1 MLGAFS
7 LARKISILVVDD
19 SPITCKTYKKLLQKD
34 PLLEVIASAE
44 DGREGVE
51 KAKLLQPD
59 VIILDVEMPV
69 MSGIEAIPH
78 LLEVSPESKIII
90 ASGLTFE
97 GAEVSMEALRLGAAD
112 CMAKPDIEWTGD
124 FYKELAEKIKELA
137 QGISPV
143 QAMTAARTPEIFR
156 SSAKAVKAETANYHF
171 LPETTYPV
179 QALAIACST
188 GGPQALFSLLPHL
201 KPSLEKIPVY
211 IIQHIPEAFTQSF
224 CRNLEAAAGVKVYE
238 GANRL
243 PVTPGNIYVAP
254 GDFHM
259 EVERKEGVV
268 RTVIHKG
275 AKQCFCRPAADAFL
289 PSMAEIYGKSAM
301 ALVLTGMGKDSM
313 EGNAALVAKGGCVL
327 AQSPETCVIPS
338 MPKANLEKGQCQKM
352 LPLSAIAD
360 YINQRV
366 VGD

>member
-34 PLLEVIASAE
+34 PLLEVIATAE

-124 FYKELAEKIKELA
+124 FYKELAEKIKGLA
-137 QGISPV
+137 
-143 QAMTAARTPEIFR
+143 
-156 SSAKAVKAETANYHF
+156 
-171 LPETTYPV
+171 
-179 QALAIACST
+179 
-188 GGPQALFSLLPHL
+188 
-201 KPSLEKIPVY
+201 
-211 IIQHIPEAFTQSF
+211 
-224 CRNLEAAAGVKVYE
+224 
-238 GANRL
+238 
-243 PVTPGNIYVAP
+243 
-254 GDFHM
+254 
-259 EVERKEGVV
+259 
-268 RTVIHKG
+268 
-275 AKQCFCRPAADAFL
+275 
-289 PSMAEIYGKSAM
+289 
-301 ALVLTGMGKDSM
+301 
-313 EGNAALVAKGGCVL
+313 
-327 AQSPETCVIPS
+327 
-338 MPKANLEKGQCQKM
+338 
-352 LPLSAIAD
+352 
-360 YINQRV
+360 
-366 VGD
+366 